1 MARPG
6 TWAGRAAALVGVAAA
21 VLLLAGCPYGSDQPL
36 ADPALAVPD
45 QALIGTWQ
53 AQDPETGETLSF
65 TFVPFNGHE
74 MVGFSREIGSDDTA
88 ISVFRIFITRVGQQG
103 FLNVQEL
110 RGDSDQPQWYFAR
123 YRFAGDALMV
133 RLVDDTLFGSKS
145 FATPQALQ
153 SFVLANLE
161 DPRLYG
167 EPDDATQEMVLTR
180 PPK

>member
-6 TWAGRAAALVGVAAA
+6 TWAGRAAALLGAAAA

-36 ADPALAVPD
+36 ADPGLAVLDP
-45 QALIGTWQ
+45 ALIGTWQ

-65 TFVPFNGHE
+65 SFVPFNDHE
-74 MVGFSREIGSDDTA
+74 IVGFSREIGSDDTA
-88 ISVFRIFITRVGQQG
+88 ISVFRIFVTRVGQQG

-110 RGDSDQPQWYFAR
+110 GGDSRRQWYFGR

-133 RLVDDTLFGSKS
+133 RLVDDTLFGSKT
-145 FATPQALQ
+145 FATTDALQ
-153 SFVLANLE
+153 GFVLANLG

-167 EPDDATQEMVLTR
+167 EPDDSTQEMVLTR